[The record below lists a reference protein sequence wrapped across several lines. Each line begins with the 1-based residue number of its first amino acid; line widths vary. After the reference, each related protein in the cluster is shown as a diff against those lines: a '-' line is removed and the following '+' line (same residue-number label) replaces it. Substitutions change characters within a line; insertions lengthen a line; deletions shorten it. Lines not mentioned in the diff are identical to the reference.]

1 MVIFLVQLN
10 DDHTS
15 GRNMNK
21 QIAEQDKKIAEQDK
35 KISEQ
40 DEKIAQQDKKIVE
53 QDEKI
58 ADQAIKNAEQDE
70 KMAQIVRNV
79 KLIQTHR
86 QTRRPWTKALSG
98 NIVKYSIINFTD
110 IIITFLVP

>member
-21 QIAEQDKKIAEQDK
+21 QIAEQDKKLAEQDK

-40 DEKIAQQDKKIVE
+40 DVRIAQQDKKNIE
-53 QDEKI
+53 QD
-58 ADQAIKNAEQDE
+58 KN
-70 KMAQIVRNV
+70 MAQIVRNV
-79 KLIQTHR
+79 ELIQSVVATHS
-86 QTRRPWTKALSG
+86 PLLKALSG
-98 NIVKYSIINFTD
+98 NTAKYSIVNFSD
-110 IIITFLVP
+110 IIIKFLFP